1 MLAVLSITAP
11 IFILIAIGYAA
22 VKSRLMPQE
31 AIPGL
36 GRFVLYFA
44 LPSLMFGTI
53 SRMEFG
59 NVIELNYLA
68 VYGIGSLLS
77 LLVGIGFHKLVLKN
91 SLVESGVKGIGMSI
105 PNSAFIGLP
114 ILLQVFDTPVTQ
126 AFAMAIMVENVFILP
141 IALVIIEYGG
151 RDDGADLI
159 GIWRSVFSRV
169 VRNPLIIAICAGLL
183 ASALSLRLPDML
195 NQSLDMLARTSA
207 ATALFVIGASL
218 VGNQIRGNIPS
229 IGSVVTG
236 KLLIHPLLIALMLW
250 LWPDFDSRLELAVLL
265 IAAMPMMSI
274 FPIIGSNYG
283 MRNICAA
290 ILLVTTVLSFVTVTL
305 LLRIAT

>member
-22 VKSRLMPQE
+22 VKTGLMSQE

-36 GRFVLYFA
+36 GRYVLYFA
-44 LPSLMFGTI
+44 LPALMFSTI

-59 NVIELNYLA
+59 VVIETNYLA

-77 LLVGIGFHKLVLKN
+77 LLFGIGFHKLVLKN
-91 SLVESGVKGIGMSI
+91 SLVESGVKGMGMSI
-105 PNSAFIGLP
+105 PNSAFIGFP
-114 ILLQVFDTPVTQ
+114 ILLQVFDPPLTQ

-151 RDDGADLI
+151 RENGSSLLA
-159 GIWRSVFSRV
+159 IWKSVFSRV
-169 VRNPLIIAICAGLL
+169 VRNPLIITICAGLL
-183 ASALSLRLPDML
+183 ASALSLKLPETL

-218 VGNQIRGNIPS
+218 VGNQMRGNILS

-236 KLLIHPLLIALMLW
+236 KLLIHPLLIALVLW
-250 LWPDFDSRLELAVLL
+250 LWPPFDQRLELAVLL
-265 IAAMPMMSI
+265 VAAMPMMSI

-283 MRNICAA
+283 MRNICAS
-290 ILLVTTVLSFVTVTL
+290 ILLVTTVLSFVTITL